1 MLLLSLRKTRWALA
15 LSLCL
20 PACATAP
27 RQALPAVDLSAAR
40 LALASAEGPAA
51 AAPAAAACLDRARQ
65 RLQEA
70 EGLANA
76 PTAAERERAA
86 GLARLA
92 EAEAGCATALVAAV
106 EAARASSASASAGSA
121 RASGEAEARARQAE
135 AEVRRLEERVALL
148 QRHLDA
154 TETELIR
161 SKARLK
167 GVETRAEASAAIAE
181 ARVLMRRALDARGRT
196 DAVGLCQISL
206 DKAEDAMEKGNF
218 GMAVFYAVQARD
230 RAAELLQPAAEAPR
244 DKPSAKAGYVVAVS
258 SANLR
263 AEPGTSAAVVAQL
276 KKGQAVEALA
286 LRGEWVQVRAAGQTG
301 WLLRSLLE

>member
-1 MLLLSLRKTRWALA
+1 MRLVASRMTPWAGLLA
-15 LSLCL
+15 LCVSG
-20 PACATAP
+20 CASAP
-27 RQALPAVDLSAAR
+27 REPLQAVDLSPAR
-40 LALASAEGPAA
+40 LALASAEGPPNPQ
-51 AAPAAAACLDRARQ
+51 PAAAACLERARQ
-65 RLQEA
+65 HLQQA
-70 EGLANA
+70 EGLASA
-76 PTAAERERAA
+76 PTATERERAA

-92 EAEAGCATALVAAV
+92 QAEAGCATALAAAG
-106 EAARASSASASAGSA
+106 EAARASAAGAASGS
-121 RASGEAEARARQAE
+121 RASGEAEARAHQAE
-135 AEVRRLEERVALL
+135 AERRRLEERVALL

-196 DAVGLCQISL
+196 DALGLCQISL

-230 RAAELLQPAAEAPR
+230 RAAELVQPPAEAPR
-244 DKPSAKAGYVVAVS
+244 DRPAAKAHYVVAVQ

-263 AEPGTSAAVVAQL
+263 AEPFTTAPVVAQL
-276 KKGQAVEALA
+276 KKGQPVEARA
-286 LRGEWVQVRAAGQTG
+286 LRGEWVQVQAGGQAG
-301 WLLRSLLE
+301 WVLRSLLE

>member
-15 LSLCL
+15 LSLWL

-40 LALASAEGPAA
+40 LALASAEGPSA
-51 AAPAAAACLDRARQ
+51 AAPAAAACLERARQ

-86 GLARLA
+86 GLARVA
-92 EAEAGCATALVAAV
+92 EAEAGCAAALVAAS
-106 EAARASSASASAGSA
+106 EAARASSANSAGSA

-135 AEVRRLEERVALL
+135 AEVRRLEVRVALL

-230 RAAELLQPAAEAPR
+230 RAAEAPR
-244 DKPSAKAGYVVAVS
+244 DKPSAKSSYVVAVG

-286 LRGEWVQVRAAGQTG
+286 LRGEWVQVRVAGQTG